1 MDRSFDMTAENS
13 GDAPG
18 TPADLNQAG
27 QVIDKAVEYLIERNI
42 SPLAVASALLGGA
55 LGLLARGMS
64 DDAVVG
70 VLNNAIASVRSGEF
84 RQLEH

>member
-1 MDRSFDMTAENS
+1 MAAEKS

-18 TPADLNQAG
+18 LPEDLSQAG
-27 QVIDKAVEYLIERNI
+27 QVIDKAVEHLIARNI
-42 SPLAVASALLGGA
+42 DPLAVASAMLGGA

-64 DDAVVG
+64 DDAMVG

-84 RQLEH
+84 RQIEH